1 MRESS
6 ETMRVAAAQFAAG
19 TDIESNLEKCLW
31 AIDQAGAQG
40 AELLVLPE
48 FCNHLSW
55 YDDPAHCS
63 RVSLEKDGPFLKAVA
78 ERARAA
84 GAFVV
89 INCTLRRAGGAVTGT
104 SLLFS
109 PQGEC
114 IAETDKQVLMG
125 HEGDFLRAGETPCPI
140 VQASAARVAMYAC
153 MDGVIPETP
162 RCLALRGAQLLCNSL
177 NSFAFDEASL
187 HVPVRAAENR
197 VFVAAANKVG
207 PLVPAEFLEAVSEAT
222 HIPAALLHGAG
233 ESQIVAPSGEVLAR
247 ASRQSEEVI
256 LAEITPAQ
264 ADDKLRPDG
273 TNRFAARRPELY
285 APIVQGAAGAHRQ
298 TGAGAR
304 ELRVA
309 LVEPEGEGEAAV
321 KDACARGAREM
332 KAGAGLVVL
341 PELFCFADGRVAEPA
356 AAAEFSRRA
365 ARELAAA
372 CTGAQGFIVTSLVL
386 REGERFFH
394 SAVLID
400 GSGLRAEQKQM
411 HRCARHDWSDLGDE
425 VRCADLPF
433 ARLAMLTGDDALYPE
448 HFRLLALSGAEVAAA
463 AMHLME
469 SWEAQTG
476 LVERAA
482 ENRVNLAVSTRSSAA
497 GRGLLASLQEEFTLL
512 TDWKARRFEGE
523 ISRPEITR
531 VAEGERT
538 ARAVLYPRAAAN
550 KLLSGR
556 TDVLDSRPRKA
567 AGAILET
574 HTGGM

>member
-1 MRESS
+1 MRESNQ
-6 ETMRVAAAQFAAG
+6 TMRVAAAQFAAG

-31 AIDQAGAQG
+31 AVDQAGAQG
-40 AELLVLPE
+40 AELVVLPE

-55 YDDPAHCS
+55 YDDPAHCH
-63 RVSLEKDGPFLKAVA
+63 RVSLERDGPFLKAVA
-78 ERARAA
+78 ERARKVSAY
-84 GAFVV
+84 VV
-89 INCTLRRAGGAVTGT
+89 INCTLRRAGGAVSGT
-104 SLLFS
+104 SMLFS

-114 IAETDKQVLMG
+114 IAASDKQVLMG
-125 HEGDFLRAGETPCPI
+125 HEGDFLRAGETPCPV
-140 VQASAARVAMYAC
+140 VQAPAARIAMYAC

-197 VFVAAANKVG
+197 VFVVAANKVG

-233 ESQIVAPSGEVLAR
+233 ESQVVAPSGDVLAK
-247 ASRQSEEVI
+247 ASRQDEEVI
-256 LAEITPAQ
+256 LAEIAPAH

-273 TNRFAARRPELY
+273 TDRFAARRPELY
-285 APIVQGAAGAHRQ
+285 APIVQGAASVQTRAG
-298 TGAGAR
+298 TGAR
-304 ELRVA
+304 TIEVA

-321 KDACARGAREM
+321 KDACARSAREM
-332 KAGAGLVVL
+332 QAGAGLVVL
-341 PELFCFADGRVAEPA
+341 PELFCFAEGRVTEPA
-356 AAAEFSRRA
+356 AAAEFSARA
-365 ARELAAA
+365 LAELAA
-372 CTGAQGFIVTSLVL
+372 CCDAQSFIVTSLAL

-394 SAVLID
+394 SAVLVD
-400 GSGLRAEQKQM
+400 ASGLRATQPQL
-411 HRCARHDWSDLGDE
+411 HRCARHAWSETGDAL
-425 VRCADLPF
+425 RCIDLPF

-448 HFRLLALSGAEVAAA
+448 HFRLLALSGAELAAA
-463 AMHLME
+463 AMHLQE

-482 ENRVNLAVSTRSSAA
+482 ENRVNLAVCTRSSAA

-512 TDWKARRFEGE
+512 TDWKARRFEGN
-523 ISRPEITR
+523 ISLPDITR

-538 ARAVLYPRAAAN
+538 ARAVLHPRSAAN

-556 TDVLDSRPRKA
+556 TDVLDSRPRQA
-567 AGAILET
+567 ARAILET
-574 HTGGM
+574 HPGGI